1 MWCVYLIIFICSL
14 CIWYIIYLYDIHR
27 TSFHTHRNHLLHF
40 LKITKP
46 CFWPWKPCIT
56 VLVKT
61 ELITLLEQIQC
72 GAASPKISTGW
83 MKKEPFLCYFK
94 CSKISEIKNFCE
106 TNRPFCYRKFC
117 FSGRRCCIWAW
128 TSGHI
133 RTLFWSSRVQ
143 IGADSVKFL
152 SYPPE
157 GFWWILNLTL
167 SNHWTIPCFPC
178 FWPTSFEPL
187 LWCDIICS
195 MSDAYS
201 CILISSNIS

>member
-1 MWCVYLIIFICSL
+1 MIYIVQVFIH
-14 CIWYIIYLYDIHR
+14 IATI
-27 TSFHTHRNHLLHF
+27 
-40 LKITKP
+40 
-46 CFWPWKPCIT
+46 CFTFFRSPNRVSEQLFDRPWKPCIT

-61 ELITLLEQIQC
+61 ELITLLERIQC
-72 GAASPKISTGW
+72 GAASPKISARDEW
-83 MKKEPFLCYFK
+83 RKNPFAVTSSVRK
-94 CSKISEIKNFCE
+94 PVKSRTSVKQIA
-106 TNRPFCYRKFC
+106 PFATEYSASAAGDAV
-117 FSGRRCCIWAW
+117 SGPGW

-152 SYPPE
+152 SYPPA

-167 SNHWTIPCFPC
+167 SNHWTIPCFRC

-201 CILISSNIS
+201 CMLISSNISWTNRQTFAH